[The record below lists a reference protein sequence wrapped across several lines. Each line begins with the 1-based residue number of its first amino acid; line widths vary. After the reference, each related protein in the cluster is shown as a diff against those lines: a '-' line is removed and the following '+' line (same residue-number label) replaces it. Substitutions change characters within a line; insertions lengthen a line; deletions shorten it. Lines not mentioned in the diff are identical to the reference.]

1 MTTIYYSYFMQ
12 RTYWSGA
19 SKNLLFF
26 FNVVTFTYL
35 IPASTKFSWKYWKTN
50 NSILRNFF
58 AYHKVQVCPIFIK
71 LIHLALWFGN
81 MTHVLNLL
89 ADKLSFFFLIF
100 NKLFYTQYLLS
111 SCLSW
116 CCSYWPVLQNICFLE
131 LFLSNYKDISSQ
143 ILNWL

>member
-89 ADKLSFFFLIF
+89 ADKLSFFFFSFSISCSTPSIYWAHAWADVVPID
-100 NKLFYTQYLLS
+100 LFYSIYVSS
-111 SCLSW
+111 SCFWVTIRIFHLKS
-116 CCSYWPVLQNICFLE
+116 
-131 LFLSNYKDISSQ
+131 
-143 ILNWL
+143 